1 MEDFEKLFS
10 CYYGTVYNFLLK
22 MTNYHEDLAAELTQ
36 DTFYNAY
43 LAIGDFKGSCKPE
56 TWLIAIAKNRFY
68 MFLRNKKKADLSFE
82 EISGDTADTD
92 TLSPQDETV
101 KRQVLFHARK
111 VIDSMEPKMRDVM
124 IYRIYSDM
132 PYAQIGRL
140 LSIKENSAK
149 VIFFRGKEILRKRL
163 KEDYGYEI

>member
-10 CYYGTVYNFLLK
+10 CYYGTVYGFLLK
-22 MTNYHEDLAAELTQ
+22 LTDYHEDIAAELTQ
-36 DTFYNAY
+36 DTFCNAY

-68 MFLRNKKKADLSFE
+68 MFLRDKRKAALSLE
-82 EISGDTADTD
+82 EISGDTADGRS
-92 TLSPQDETV
+92 LSPLDEAA
-101 KRQVLFHARK
+101 KRQVLFHGRK
-111 VIDSMEPKMRDVM
+111 IIESMEPKMRDVM

-132 PYAQIGRL
+132 PYAQIGKL

-149 VIFFRGKEILRKRL
+149 VIFFRGKEILRRRL
-163 KEDYGYEI
+163 KEEYGYEI

>member
-10 CYYGTVYNFLLK
+10 CYYGTVYGFLLK
-22 MTNYHEDLAAELTQ
+22 MTDYNEDLAAELTQ

-43 LAIGDFKGSCKPE
+43 LAIGDYKGSCKPE

-68 MFLRNKKKADLSFE
+68 MFLRDKKKAALSFE
-82 EISGDTADTD
+82 EISGDAADRD
-92 TLSPQDETV
+92 TLSPSDETV

-111 VIDSMEPKMRDVM
+111 IIDSMEPKMRDVM

-140 LSIKENSAK
+140 LSVKENSAK
-149 VIFFRGKEILRKRL
+149 VIFFRGKELLRKRL
-163 KEDYGYEI
+163 KEEYGYEI

>member
-1 MEDFEKLFS
+1 MEDFEKIFFR
-10 CYYGTVYNFLLK
+10 YYGMVYSFLLK

-68 MFLRNKKKADLSFE
+68 MFLRDKKKAALSFE
-82 EISGDTADTD
+82 EISGDAVETYAF
-92 TLSPQDETV
+92 SPQDETV

-111 VIDSMEPKMRDVM
+111 IIDSMKPKMRDVM

-132 PYAQIGRL
+132 PYAQIGKL

>member
-10 CYYGTVYNFLLK
+10 CCYGTVYNFLLK
-22 MTNYHEDLAAELTQ
+22 MSDYNEDLAAELTQ

-43 LAIGDFKGSCKPE
+43 LAIGDFKGGCKPE

-68 MFLRNKKKADLSFE
+68 MFLRDKKKAALSLE
-82 EISGDTADTD
+82 EIGADTADGRS
-92 TLSPQDETV
+92 LSPLEETA
-101 KRQVLFHARK
+101 KRQVLFHGRK
-111 VIDSMEPKMRDVM
+111 IIESMEPKMRDVM

-149 VIFFRGKEILRKRL
+149 VIFFRGKEILRRRL
-163 KEDYGYEI
+163 KEEYGYEI